1 MFGMDVGDDYKSLNL
16 LKQERDILGEINSS
30 IGGLADT
37 LRDVQDVMYDIQTS
51 ALNIAAPGVKLEI
64 AAEKYDELYR
74 AATAIGADDQAI
86 SEFTSFAKQY
96 LQQAQDVLKTSNAYQ
111 QIYVGVMGDIEGLQ
125 KSVADTVG
133 NLATK
138 GIQKAV
144 FNLGLAGSSLGDD
157 IVQVV
162 DSVKAGIIGYDDFIQ
177 YVGYKLA
184 QTGQDIDLKE
194 FAEFG
199 NITGD
204 SLNSLVQSFYD
215 FRDTEFDRI
224 AKGLQG
230 ASNASTVEDDF
241 KALFGI
247 DTLGNKLQLSLIH
260 I

>member
-1 MFGMDVGDDYKSLNL
+1 M
-16 LKQERDILGEINSS
+16 
-30 IGGLADT
+30 AD
-37 LRDVQDVMYDIQTS
+37 S
-51 ALNIAAPGVKLEI
+51 
-64 AAEKYDELYR
+64 
-74 AATAIGADDQAI
+74 
-86 SEFTSFAKQY
+86 
-96 LQQAQDVLKTSNAYQ
+96 
-111 QIYVGVMGDIEGLQ
+111 
-125 KSVADTVG
+125 VG

-247 DTLGNKLQLSLIH
+247 DTLGNKLQGSTPLVISELVEAVDTYGRDSAKVRRILDRQPNLGDVRNPCLLYTSPSPRD
-260 I
+260 